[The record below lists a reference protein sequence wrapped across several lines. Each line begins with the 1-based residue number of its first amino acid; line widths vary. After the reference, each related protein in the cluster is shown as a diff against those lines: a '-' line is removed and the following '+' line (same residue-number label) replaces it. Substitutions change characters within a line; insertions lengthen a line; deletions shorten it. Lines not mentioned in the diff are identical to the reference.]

1 MKETRRNEIT
11 VGLTVLAGLVILAV
25 GMTTF
30 KECSYS
36 QAEQRLRM
44 RFPESAG
51 LQVGDIVTFNGV
63 KSGRVDNIT
72 LEQYSVLVDAV
83 LDDPVMVTVDARPV
97 IQMLELMGGKK
108 IEIRQGVGRPS
119 TDQDVLQ
126 GSVDPD
132 ISGAL
137 GMLGEIRGDVKTM
150 TRDASSLLAT
160 ASRELSDTVLY
171 ADLRSTVSNVRS
183 ITNDMRH
190 LLRMHAADITHI
202 SRNAVNITAKTD
214 SLIDMLSP
222 RIDASLGSAQQV
234 MLETDSLVSDLRA
247 MIADVRSSRGLFNAA
262 VYDTTLV
269 SRLTR
274 MMERVDTLTSV
285 IVDGQMRIKIR
296 L

>member
-11 VGLTVLAGLVILAV
+11 VGLTVLAGLMILAV

-269 SRLTR
+269 PRLTR

-285 IVDGQMRIKIR
+285 IVDGQMRIRIR

>member
-11 VGLTVLAGLVILAV
+11 VGLTVLAGLMILAV

-214 SLIDMLSP
+214 SLLDMLSP

-269 SRLTR
+269 PRLTR

-285 IVDGQMRIKIR
+285 IVDGQMRIRIR

>member
-160 ASRELSDTVLY
+160 AGRELSDTVLY

>member
-1 MKETRRNEIT
+1 MKEARRNEIT

-36 QAEQRLRM
+36 QTEQRLRM

-63 KSGRVDNIT
+63 KSGRVEKVT
-72 LEQYSVLVDAV
+72 LEQYSVLVHAV
-83 LDDPVMVTVDARPV
+83 LDDPVTVSVDAHPV

-137 GMLGEIRGDVKTM
+137 GMLGEVRGDVTTM
-150 TRDASSLLAT
+150 TRDASNLLAT
-160 ASRELSDTVLY
+160 ANRELSDSMLY
-171 ADLRSTVSNVRS
+171 ADLRSTVSNVKS
-183 ITNDMRH
+183 ITNEMRH

-202 SRNAVNITAKTD
+202 SRNTVSITAKTD

-234 MLETDSLVSDLRA
+234 MLETDSLVSDLRS
-247 MIADVRSSRGLFNAA
+247 MIADVRSSRGLFNA
-262 VYDTTLV
+262 VLHDTTLI